1 VNKHIFRL
9 LKPIVQRRA
18 VGFLRDRGHEA
29 KNRDALRRKLEKLSR
44 CGVGRKLGVEPGAD
58 IGGLPLTGYG
68 FYEPFFRS
76 PRDGDFMYPIR
87 DYVRAL
93 TSGTM
98 GKPKTYLLPRTGLK
112 ENTDRTGPSLFM
124 IGTYDGE
131 ESTLEAD
138 DVIYTNTPG
147 GSYFSGH
154 VKAAYG
160 SGGPGF
166 GVQVPPDA
174 DSMTFQQKV
183 NYFIDHY
190 KEIDIAYMTV
200 TTLLDQVYPIVGEPF
215 RLKAFFTQDLS
226 AAPLK
231 ERIREATGGYPKT
244 VFGSTESMMS
254 NLPSLQYPGCFI
266 FDWRVIYPEF
276 VPEKMRVD
284 TDVDVA
290 EPPETLTLGQV
301 EVGGRYQFIAT
312 PFFNDLTRFIM
323 PDIFECVSKGD
334 DVLNCETPVFKY
346 YSRADRLLVLHNFT
360 RISEEEMLQ
369 TLHDAEIPF
378 VDFTARRELDGS
390 REYMGLYIEL
400 SAEMT
405 GEEAARRINERLL
418 EEDKD
423 WRDLTDYMGY
433 DPLRVNLLPRG
444 TIKRFLQSKEGVP
457 RIARIGMRE
466 NQFKEFIAHA
476 TRE

>member
-1 VNKHIFRL
+1 MNKHIFSL
-9 LKPIVQRRA
+9 LKPLAQRRA
-18 VGFLRDRGHEA
+18 IGFLRDRGQQA
-29 KNRDALRRKLEKLSR
+29 KNQEALRKKLKTLSG
-44 CGVGRKLGVEPGAD
+44 CGVGRKLGVEPGTD
-58 IGGLPLTGYG
+58 IGRLPLTGYK

-76 PRDGDFMYPIR
+76 PTEGDFMYPIR

-98 GKPKTYLLPRTGLK
+98 GKPKTYLLPRTGLR

-131 ESTLEAD
+131 RSTLEAD

-147 GSYFSGH
+147 GSYFTGH

-166 GVQVPPDA
+166 GRQVPPAADA
-174 DSMTFQQKV
+174 MTFQQKV
-183 NYFIDHY
+183 SYFIDHY

-200 TTLLDQVYPIVGEPF
+200 TTLLDQVYPSVGEPF
-215 RLKAFFTQDLS
+215 HLKAFFTQDLS
-226 AAPLK
+226 AGPLK
-231 ERIREATGGYPKT
+231 DRIKEVTGGYPKT

-254 NLPSLQYPGCFI
+254 NLPSLQYPGCFL

-276 VPEKMRVD
+276 VPEKLRVD
-284 TDVDVA
+284 TEVDVA
-290 EPPETLTLGQV
+290 EPPETLTLSQV
-301 EVGGRYQFIAT
+301 EVGDRYQFIAT

-346 YSRADRLLVLHNFT
+346 FSRADRLLVLHNFT
-360 RISEEEMLQ
+360 RISEEELLQ
-369 TLHDAEIPF
+369 TIHDAKIPF
-378 VDFTARRELDGS
+378 VDFTARREIDGS

-400 SAEMT
+400 SGDMT
-405 GEEAARRINERLL
+405 EEEVARRVNERLL
-418 EEDKD
+418 EVDKD
-423 WRDLTDYMGY
+423 WRDLTDFMEYN
-433 DPLRVNLLPRG
+433 PLRVIILPKG
-444 TIKRFLQSKEGVP
+444 AVKRFLQDKEGVP
-457 RIARIGMRE
+457 RMARIGMRDS
-466 NQFKEFIAHA
+466 QFREFMGSA
-476 TRE
+476 TRG

>member
-1 VNKHIFRL
+1 MNKHIFSL
-9 LKPIVQRRA
+9 LKPLVQRRA
-18 VGFLRDRGHEA
+18 IGFLRDRGQEA
-29 KNRDALRRKLEKLSR
+29 KSQAALDRKLKRLSGT
-44 CGVGRKLGVEPGAD
+44 GVGGKLGVDPGKGIQA
-58 IGGLPLTGYG
+58 LPLTGYG

-76 PRDGDFMYPIR
+76 PKEGDFMYPIR

-98 GKPKTYLLPRTGLK
+98 GRPKTYLLPRSGLK

-131 ESTLEAD
+131 RSTLEAD
-138 DVIYTNTPG
+138 DVIYTNTPE
-147 GSYFSGH
+147 GSYFTGH

-160 SGGPGF
+160 GGGPGF
-166 GVQVPPDA
+166 GRQVPPDA
-174 DSMTFQQKV
+174 DNLTFQQKV
-183 NYFIDHY
+183 AYFIDHY
-190 KEIDIAYMTV
+190 REIDIAYMTV
-200 TTLLDQVYPIVGEPF
+200 TTLLDQVYPSIGEPF
-215 RLKAFFTQDLS
+215 HLKAFFTQDLS
-226 AAPLK
+226 AGPLK
-231 ERIREATGGYPKT
+231 NRIRKVTGGYPKT

-254 NLPSLQYPGCFI
+254 NLPSLQHPGCFL

-276 VPEKMRVD
+276 VPEKQRVD

-290 EPPETLTLGQV
+290 EAPETLTLSQV

-360 RISEEEMLQ
+360 RISEEELLQ
-369 TLHDAEIPF
+369 TIHDAEVPF

-390 REYMGLYIEL
+390 REYMGLYMEL
-400 SAEMT
+400 SGEMT
-405 GEEAARRINERLL
+405 EEEVAGRINERLL
-418 EEDKD
+418 DADKD
-423 WRDLTDYMGY
+423 WRDLTDFMEYT
-433 DPLRVNLLPRG
+433 PLRVTILPRG
-444 TIKRFLQSKEGVP
+444 TVSKFLQNKEGVP
-457 RIARIGMRE
+457 RIARIGMRDT
-466 NQFKEFIAHA
+466 QFREFMGSA
-476 TRE
+476 TRG